1 MKRASVFLAG
11 LIVILSSLVAS
22 MYCEAAEPVVAAVE
36 IDYPAEVPAGVK
48 ELILVKPGEPLSAKK
63 VRDSIKLLWLKGIFQ
78 DIVVE
83 GKDTPSGVVLIYH
96 LIPRIRVDNVRVKG
110 NHEISKKKIINR
122 IALKEGDF
130 IDESLME
137 KSKAEIKKLYDEEG
151 FRKASAEIAVQKKN
165 PLEADLVVVIKEGP
179 PTIISKI
186 TFSGDTGLPEEDL
199 RKKLKIK
206 EGREYNK
213 EKVDSTVDALDG
225 YLLKENFV
233 AADVNS
239 PNETFTDDKV
249 ALNFSIDA
257 GPRLALQFEG
267 NKNISDKKLKKQLTF
282 WEDRDISDEAVS
294 ENLDKLI
301 DYYKKEGY
309 YFATA
314 SSRTEESENPPTVT
328 IRFLINEGP
337 RVQLDKIKI
346 SGNHAVKTNEIKDV
360 MDLQESG
367 IFRKTRITKDAI
379 DQDIERI
386 KAFYESKG
394 FQKAEVKA
402 GDLVFSQD
410 RTKADLPIVIDE
422 GPKTIISSIDF
433 KGNSQIGTDKLRA
446 AITEK
451 TGDPFSPQQEKD
463 DQNSVLSTYS
473 QKGFVHA
480 TVDSENK
487 FSEDYTKAQVV
498 FNISEGMEERAG
510 RIILRG
516 NEQAKDKVVLR
527 ELLIK
532 TGDPLDYEKI
542 LKSQQRIYKLGFFS
556 QVKIQPVE
564 PEKVQPV
571 KDLLV
576 TVKERDAGAVE
587 VGAGYGDYDRYRGFA
602 EVSYKDLWGLGHRI
616 SLRGE
621 MSTKE
626 GKALLTYRW
635 PWFMDRA
642 LDYRTSLVYL
652 DSHKPS
658 YHIIDFILNT
668 GFDKSFGDHITTSLA
683 YQYEKVKLG
692 AIRPGAVLAPEDQRK
707 SSLASISPSAIFDYR
722 DNPFNPTRGSM
733 YAAIVKGAFKYIGST
748 VNMLKM
754 TAQGS
759 WYIPIYKKI
768 IFGFSARGGIA
779 GWPSGPFNVPISER
793 FFLGGASSL
802 RGYTYESVAPTAKDG
817 TPAGGDSMALF
828 NTEVRFP
835 LPYSFGFVTFLDAGN
850 VWLIHKPE
858 EGFVQTGTNGLR
870 YGAGVGLRYDTP
882 VGPLRLDYGIKLNP
896 LPGESR
902 GVLHFTL
909 GQAF

>member
-1 MKRASVFLAG
+1 MKRASAFLAG
-11 LIVILSSLVAS
+11 LLVLLSSLTAFK
-22 MYCEAAEPVVAAVE
+22 YCEAAEPVVAAVQ
-36 IDYPAEVPAGVK
+36 IDYPAKVPAGVK
-48 ELILVKPGEPLSAKK
+48 ELVLVRPGDSLSVKK
-63 VRDSIKLLWLKGIFQ
+63 VRDSIKLLWLKGLFQ

-83 GKDTPSGVVLIYH
+83 GKDTPSGVILVYH
-96 LIPRIRVDNVRVKG
+96 LIPRTRVDSVKVQG
-110 NHEISKKKIINR
+110 NHGLSKKKIIKR
-122 IALKEGDF
+122 MALKEGDY
-130 IDESLME
+130 IGDALIE

-151 FRKASAEIAVQKKN
+151 YRKASIEIAVQKKN
-165 PLEADLVVVIKEGP
+165 PLQADLAVLIKEGP
-179 PTIISKI
+179 PTIMDKI
-186 TFSGDTGLPEEDL
+186 TFSGDTGLPVEDL

-206 EGREYNK
+206 EGRKFNK
-213 EKVDSTVDALDG
+213 EEVDSTVDALG
-225 YLLKENFV
+225 AYLLEENFV
-233 AADVNS
+233 AADVDS
-239 PNETFTDDKV
+239 PKETFTDDKV
-249 ALNFSIDA
+249 SLNFNIDA
-257 GPRLALQFEG
+257 GPSLALEFEG
-267 NKNISDKKLKKQLTF
+267 NKEISDKKLKKQLTF
-282 WEDRDISDEAVS
+282 WEDRDISEDEVS

-301 DYYKKEGY
+301 EYYKKEGY
-309 YFATA
+309 YFASA
-314 SSRTEESENPPTVT
+314 SSRTEETENPPTVT
-328 IRFLINEGP
+328 IKFLINEGP

-346 SGNHAVKTNEIKDV
+346 SGNHAVKADDIKGV
-360 MDLQESG
+360 MDLKESG
-367 IFRKTRITKDAI
+367 IFRKTRVTKDAI

-386 KAFYESKG
+386 RAFYESKG
-394 FQKAEVKA
+394 FLKAKVKA
-402 GDLVFSQD
+402 QDIEFSPD
-410 RTKADLPIVIDE
+410 RTKADLPIAIDE
-422 GPKTIISSIDF
+422 GPRTIISLIDF
-433 KGNSQIGTDKLRA
+433 KGNSRIGADKLRA
-446 AITEK
+446 AIAEK
-451 TGDPFSPQQEKD
+451 PGEPFSPQQEKD
-463 DQNSVLSTYS
+463 DQNSVLSLYS
-473 QKGFVHA
+473 QKGFVRA
-480 TVDSENK
+480 AVDSEKK
-487 FSEDYTKAQVV
+487 FSADNTKVAVV
-498 FNISEGMEERAG
+498 FDISEGIEERAG
-510 RIILRG
+510 TIILRG

-556 QVKIQPVE
+556 EVKIQPVE

-621 MSTKE
+621 ASTKE
-626 GKALLTYRW
+626 GKGLLTYRW
-635 PWFMDRA
+635 PWFMDKA

-707 SSLASISPSAIFDYR
+707 SSIASISPSAIFDYR

-733 YAAIVKGAFKYIGST
+733 YAVIIKGAFKYIGST
-748 VNMLKM
+748 VDMLKM

-835 LPYSFGFVTFLDAGN
+835 LPYGFGFVTFLDAGN

-858 EGFVQTGTNGLR
+858 EGFVQTGVNGLR
-870 YGAGVGLRYDTP
+870 YGAGVGIRYDTP